1 MLLIPVENLPPVSTS
16 PAVPV
21 GKFAVGVIDTGVKFA
36 TGVVD
41 TSVVDSGC
49 AS

>member
-1 MLLIPVENLPPVSTS
+1 MVSTILVELG
-16 PAVPV
+16 A
-21 GKFAVGVIDTGVKFA
+21 KIAAGVVDTGVKFA

-41 TSVVDSGC
+41 TGG